1 MPSVEAPKVHSIS
14 NNIVRYRTEILN
26 YRKIRMSSH
35 AVIVNKMLV
44 MPFFRPEP
52 EVFSMISTEF
62 TDVNVWNGV
71 LTLGRLWHKSCIDFH
86 KQLQKKQ
93 NISYLGTLNKKGW
106 YQETTKWTMCL
117 YQHSRIVMIV
127 GLVWIPMQGTWHY
140 IKVTRQSNLVRY
152 LPPLDR
158 HLALVAIPWMK
169 DSTSLR

>member
-62 TDVNVWNGV
+62 TDVNV
-71 LTLGRLWHKSCIDFH
+71 
-86 KQLQKKQ
+86 
-93 NISYLGTLNKKGW
+93 
-106 YQETTKWTMCL
+106 
-117 YQHSRIVMIV
+117 
-127 GLVWIPMQGTWHY
+127 
-140 IKVTRQSNLVRY
+140 
-152 LPPLDR
+152 
-158 HLALVAIPWMK
+158 
-169 DSTSLR
+169 